1 VFAPGGLVRNSKHG
15 GISDVTYSV
24 MKHLKSSGSRQVER
38 VVLRINSGEKMF
50 KAYMNRV
57 VEELRSV
64 MGGGYTVEEF
74 GVGNSEWTGI
84 VGRRT

>member
-1 VFAPGGLVRNSKHG
+1 
-15 GISDVTYSV
+15 V

-57 VEELRSV
+57 VEEVRSV
-64 MGGGYTVEEF
+64 MGGGYTLEES
-74 GVGNSEWTGI
+74 GVGDSEWTG
-84 VGRRT
+84 VVRRWT